1 MPVTVPSSASR
12 SSVMKFSRTSA
23 PAARAAS
30 SSTLSSSVR
39 RGLHIM
45 STPSLVGIRAENAA
59 AP

>member
-1 MPVTVPSSASR
+1 
-12 SSVMKFSRTSA
+12 MKFSRTSA